1 MAQPEIEDDGRHD
14 WVPDAS
20 QVNSCDLEYVSKMK
34 TRHEEERARRK
45 QEIHEREK
53 ARRAAAARP
62 NLTPDGFRIE
72 SESARHER
80 ALHMAL
86 QEEGASSD
94 SEGEPAFERAISAE
108 DWIERRI
115 AGRADDS
122 STIAAGKP
130 RSAVAG
136 EARSPRRA
144 RPERER
150 AIAHVFCYVALLRRR
165 GAALEGALDACFE
178 EERADECADDG
189 PDGIDPPT
197 AGERRPPADAAHK
210 RRDEPR
216 REVARWVEAR
226 AGCGAGE
233 DDEAREQRADENGRG
248 ARRDC
253 VVARVRQREHAGT
266 SAAVAHLDRRA
277 ASALGAAGGAPPKR
291 MMSGTA
297 GRGAAPTSPSWSSV
311 AGVAPASW
319 PATYR
324 GSAPGSR
331 GARRARAKPRG

>member
-1 MAQPEIEDDGRHD
+1 MRAPKLYLTLPPLPRAHESQAVVDAMKQTHKDCSITLQPIPNGCHCLMDVDLAFLSSIIALSIGPVGNKSMAQPEIEDDGRHD

-130 RSAVAG
+130 R
-136 EARSPRRA
+136 ARR
-144 RPERER
+144 
-150 AIAHVFCYVALLRRR
+150 VL
-165 GAALEGALDACFE
+165 GEGALAF
-178 EERADECADDG
+178 
-189 PDGIDPPT
+189 
-197 AGERRPPADAAHK
+197 AGHAPSA
-210 RRDEPR
+210 
-216 REVARWVEAR
+216 
-226 AGCGAGE
+226 
-233 DDEAREQRADENGRG
+233 NG
-248 ARRDC
+248 
-253 VVARVRQREHAGT
+253 Q
-266 SAAVAHLDRRA
+266 
-277 ASALGAAGGAPPKR
+277 
-291 MMSGTA
+291 
-297 GRGAAPTSPSWSSV
+297 
-311 AGVAPASW
+311 
-319 PATYR
+319 
-324 GSAPGSR
+324 
-331 GARRARAKPRG
+331 